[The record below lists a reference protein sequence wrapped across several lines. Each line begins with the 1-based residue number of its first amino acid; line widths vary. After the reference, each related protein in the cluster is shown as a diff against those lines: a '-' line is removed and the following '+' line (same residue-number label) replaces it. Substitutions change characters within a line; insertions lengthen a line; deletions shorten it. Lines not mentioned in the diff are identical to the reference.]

1 VPESLLTIHDSWEW
15 TPEETE
21 SVIEDVTEDVTEKII
36 EPQIEVNNNKRLS
49 YTNRG
54 GGSKSVNIQ
63 RI

>member
-54 GGSKSVNIQ
+54 GVSKSVNIQ